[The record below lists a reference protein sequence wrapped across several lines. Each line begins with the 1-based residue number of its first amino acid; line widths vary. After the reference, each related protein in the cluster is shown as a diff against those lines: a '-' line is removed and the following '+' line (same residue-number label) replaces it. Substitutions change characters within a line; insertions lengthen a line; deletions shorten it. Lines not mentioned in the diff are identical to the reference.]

1 MTDWTNRL
9 KRAKWRKFEFLTD
22 SHDSTHG
29 ERLVVT
35 ELPGADEPIVEEL
48 GAKADSY
55 KVSAYFIGPNYDLQ
69 RNKFLSLLRDGGA
82 DWLMHPWLGEV
93 WVRAHNWGVHES
105 TDKGGYCAVSVD
117 FVPGG
122 QAPFV
127 PTVDMADTAF
137 AAVDKMS
144 KASPFAFL
152 SMAAASVNKFV
163 AQVQGKLDVL
173 RNGLA
178 MARMPLT
185 MATQVL
191 GAVASAKGLVSEVLA
206 VPNGYAVM
214 MRNLSNSIGLSAT
227 DELSETARVRVV
239 AALSRIAT
247 ATAVEQYGD
256 EPIDALRQNLEAD
269 AVMRSTLWVASAM
282 SLALTDYT
290 NASSRDT
297 VQAVILG
304 TLDVLMP
311 KMPDALFFEAANAR
325 ALFVNALQAQV
336 LDTQTVMVATALPAV
351 VLAYEH
357 GLSEAA
363 LVERNAVQH
372 PLFVRGAL
380 NV

>member
-55 KVSAYFIGPNYDLQ
+55 KVAAYFIGPDYDLQ
-69 RNKFLSLLRDGGA
+69 RNKFLSLLRVGGA
-82 DWLMHPWLGEV
+82 DWLMHPWFGEV
-93 WVRAHNWGVHES
+93 WVRPHNWGVHES
-105 TDKGGYCAVSVD
+105 TDKGGYCTVSVD

-127 PTVDMADTAF
+127 PTVDMVDTAF
-137 AAVDKMS
+137 AAVDKMA

-191 GAVASAKGLVSEVLA
+191 SAVASAKGLVGEVLA

-214 MRNLSNSIGLSAT
+214 MRNLSTSIGLSAT
-227 DELSETARVRVV
+227 DDLSEMARVRVV

-247 ATAVEQYGD
+247 ATAVEKYDD
-256 EPIDALRQNLEAD
+256 EPIEALRQNLQAD

-290 NASSRDT
+290 NAAARDT
-297 VQAVILG
+297 VQSVVLS

-311 KMPDALFFEAANAR
+311 KMSDELFFEAANAR

-336 LDTQTVMVATALPAV
+336 LDTNSVMVATALPAV

-357 GLSEAA
+357 GLTEAA

-372 PLFVRGAL
+372 PLFVRGVL

>member
-48 GAKADSY
+48 GAKSDSY

-93 WVRAHNWGVHES
+93 WVRAYNWGVYES

-247 ATAVEQYGD
+247 ATAIEQYGD

-336 LDTQTVMVATALPAV
+336 LDTKTVLVATPLPAV